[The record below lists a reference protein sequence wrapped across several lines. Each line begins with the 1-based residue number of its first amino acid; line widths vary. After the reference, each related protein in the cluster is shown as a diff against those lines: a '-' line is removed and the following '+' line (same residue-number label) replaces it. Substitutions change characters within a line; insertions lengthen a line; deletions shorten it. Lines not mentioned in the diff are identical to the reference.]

1 MQKYIRRET
10 NEAMSV
16 EDILKLI
23 LKFFQETDKRL
34 EELKN
39 KLSVW
44 DIKQQEI
51 LHYIENH
58 NLNAAESCKLIKL
71 LKNIRSERRI
81 IKDEMDIIRSVKD
94 TFIDKYKN
102 KFIEKDLIQTI
113 KNLKQLE
120 IRQTNPKYTYQYL
133 TEELEIKDE

>member
-1 MQKYIRRET
+1 
-10 NEAMSV
+10 MSV

-23 LKFFQETDKRL
+23 LKFFQETDKRQ

-81 IKDEMDIIRSVKD
+81 IKDEMDVIRSVKD

-120 IRQTNPKYTYQYL
+120 IRQTNPKYTYQFL

>member
-1 MQKYIRRET
+1 MQKYFGRET
-10 NEAMSV
+10 NEAMKV
-16 EDILKLI
+16 EDILKLV

-39 KLSVW
+39 QLSIW

-71 LKNIRSERRI
+71 LKNIRKERRI
-81 IKDEMDIIRSVKD
+81 IKEEMDVIRSVKD

-120 IRQTNPKYTYQYL
+120 IRQNNPKYTYQFL
-133 TEELEIKDE
+133 TEELELKDE

>member
-1 MQKYIRRET
+1 
-10 NEAMSV
+10 MSV
-16 EDILKLI
+16 EDILKLV

-120 IRQTNPKYTYQYL
+120 VRQNNPKYTYQFL
-133 TEELEIKDE
+133 TQK

>member
-1 MQKYIRRET
+1 
-10 NEAMSV
+10 MSV

-81 IKDEMDIIRSVKD
+81 IKDEMDVIRSVKD

-120 IRQTNPKYTYQYL
+120 IRQTNPKYTYQFL